1 MTQKRN
7 ERRKEMSAAF
17 FDIDGTL
24 LAKPSLER
32 RFFWQLHRRGKIPA
46 RNYFLWLAEMMRLRF
61 GLHGLRAAAQS
72 NKAYLCGV
80 SPDMLST
87 DMLSA
92 DMATQHGAFHATR
105 TECTEENHPAS
116 DIANRAENRDAD
128 HAKNRATNRVENRA
142 AHRAGNCAG
151 NRAEGHTKSWL
162 PEFFP
167 AALQR
172 VWWH

>member
-1 MTQKRN
+1 
-7 ERRKEMSAAF
+7 MSAAF

-32 RFFWQLHRRGKIPA
+32 RFFWQLYRQGKIPA

-61 GLHGLRAAAQS
+61 GFRGLRAAAQS

-80 SPDMLST
+80 SLDMLST
-87 DMLSA
+87 DTLSS
-92 DMATQHGAFHATR
+92 DMAIPHGAFQATR

-128 HAKNRATNRVENRA
+128 RAKNHATNRDEQRPP
-142 AHRAGNCAG
+142 HGAGHC
-151 NRAEGHTKSWL
+151 EGHPGEGQT
-162 PEFFP
+162 
-167 AALQR
+167 
-172 VWWH
+172 